1 MSPVFPVRP
10 LSPVWPGWPVSPVY
24 PVRPV
29 SPVCPVPPVCPTC
42 PCGPA
47 GPGTGA
53 AGELLHPAIISTS
66 KSVPISRDVFT
77 LILLCVARRRTLPPQ
92 EIVRSKGSIQ
102 WRSGGRCSNVHTCT
116 KSRYYLALALS
127 AAWREKLWS
136 IEDQIRFYSQGE
148 PTENVLYIQ
157 KGGIKL
163 SVVNDVGK
171 EAIVAMLGPGDFFGE
186 GGMAGQPVRMGMAIV
201 IVP

>member
-1 MSPVFPVRP
+1 
-10 LSPVWPGWPVSPVY
+10 
-24 PVRPV
+24 
-29 SPVCPVPPVCPTC
+29 
-42 PCGPA
+42 
-47 GPGTGA
+47 
-53 AGELLHPAIISTS
+53 
-66 KSVPISRDVFT
+66 
-77 LILLCVARRRTLPPQ
+77 LILLCVARRRTLAAQ